1 MTATAAG
8 SRLLTLR
15 ETAERLGLSEK
26 TLYGW
31 RVRRSGP
38 SSFRMGNR
46 VRYRETD
53 VEAWITEQEARDDTR
68 RANG

>member
-1 MTATAAG
+1 MTTIAAG

-15 ETAERLGLSEK
+15 ETAERLGLSET

-31 RVRRSGP
+31 RVHREGP
-38 SSFRMGNR
+38 PSFRMGGR
-46 VRYRETD
+46 VRYREAD
-53 VEAWITEQEARDDTR
+53 VERWIAEQEARDDTR